1 MRWETRIRVA
11 GQRTDPEFRIHQL
24 ARRSS
29 RQQKPRNRPAKVSTR
44 CRHDAGDAACGRA
57 TERCVAATEIL
68 TELVV
73 DMIHFFATLGEE
85 YDVGNF
91 FADDDAWT
99 FQRIRIFDASFT

>member
-1 MRWETRIRVA
+1 MKSV
-11 GQRTDPEFRIHQL
+11 
-24 ARRSS
+24 
-29 RQQKPRNRPAKVSTR
+29 RPPVFGVLRKGDFPR
-44 CRHDAGDAACGRA
+44 CRQAMCYGRA
-57 TERCVAATEIL
+57 TERCVAATEFL

-85 YDVGNF
+85 YDVGTF

>member
-1 MRWETRIRVA
+1 MLRK
-11 GQRTDPEFRIHQL
+11 GDFP
-24 ARRSS
+24 
-29 RQQKPRNRPAKVSTR
+29 R
-44 CRHDAGDAACGRA
+44 CRQAMCYGRA
-57 TERCVAATEIL
+57 TERCVAATEFL

-85 YDVGNF
+85 YDVGTF